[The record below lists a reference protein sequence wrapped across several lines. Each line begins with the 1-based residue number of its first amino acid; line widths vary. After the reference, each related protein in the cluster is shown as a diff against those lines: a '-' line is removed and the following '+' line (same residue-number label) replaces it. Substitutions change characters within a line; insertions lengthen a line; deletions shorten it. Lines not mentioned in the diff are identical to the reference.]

1 MKKVICILGIINV
14 IIIGTIFVFTNSSNE
29 KLYASLD
36 NNNLI
41 EGYSDIEG
49 NAYGVIDFA
58 LTSDDKVY
66 VLDTARQEILL
77 LENEDIKKTID
88 YKLDNLNVV
97 DITLDENDVLYT
109 LDRTQN
115 LIAVYD
121 EDNNVNKYFLKDF
134 KLEAI
139 IDFGAYNSEQ
149 LFFVIANTHGS
160 ETYIVELKDC
170 TNEAEIIN
178 KISGRVLD
186 EETVYKTLLVSEE
199 GKDIGRSCIISIFDN
214 LGDEIRTI
222 TISSEHWIGGAQ
234 YLGKIDGN
242 DIVKLFEVETDINYN
257 IIVQESLR
265 ILDENGREI
274 NVIYLNDQLIHVT
287 NDIKLRNNKI
297 VKLNNGFDQ
306 VTQIKQIS
314 PMKVSVVSKLDEVNV
329 TK

>member
-242 DIVKLFEVETDINYN
+242 DD
-257 IIVQESLR
+257 
-265 ILDENGREI
+265 
-274 NVIYLNDQLIHVT
+274 
-287 NDIKLRNNKI
+287 
-297 VKLNNGFDQ
+297 
-306 VTQIKQIS
+306 
-314 PMKVSVVSKLDEVNV
+314 
-329 TK
+329 